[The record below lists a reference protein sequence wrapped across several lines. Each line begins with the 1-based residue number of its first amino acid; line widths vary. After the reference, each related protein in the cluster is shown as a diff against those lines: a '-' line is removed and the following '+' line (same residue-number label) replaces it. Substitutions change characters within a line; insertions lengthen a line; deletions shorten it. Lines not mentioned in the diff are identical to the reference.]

1 MEVTSVLFV
10 PHTTDSNLAKKF
22 REKEETLKE
31 ITGNKIK
38 IVERAG
44 VKLQEILVR
53 DPWKGRD
60 SDSIV
65 TTRSHN
71 ISPVTT
77 SGKVIHLVD
86 VQESQE
92 ICTDSRELTQE
103 VPVENSSTIT
113 IDSTDSTVTTVE
125 EVTQES

>member
-10 PHTTDSNLAKKF
+10 PHTTDSNLAKKL

-44 VKLQEILVR
+44 VKLQDILVR

-60 SDSIV
+60 CGRLNCFICN
-65 TTRSHN
+65 T
-71 ISPVTT
+71 
-77 SGKVIHLVD
+77 KVMK
-86 VQESQE
+86 EK
-92 ICTDSRELTQE
+92 
-103 VPVENSSTIT
+103 
-113 IDSTDSTVTTVE
+113 
-125 EVTQES
+125 